1 VCVSS
6 HAADRA
12 PRRRYNPN
20 PFSSTHEPRSAQI
33 GDIAM
38 KYLPSIALAVLV
50 VTALRGVFTGEPVN
64 FPLLLLLAVLV
75 CGVAWAID
83 RFVLARRRAPGEIA
97 HWGIEVPASI
107 FTVLLVV
114 FVLRSFVAEPFRIP
128 SSSMRPGLVTG
139 DFILVNKFSYGLRLP
154 VLDTKVLDLGS
165 PKRGDVI
172 VFKAPHEPE
181 KDYIKRV
188 IGLPGDVVVYKDK
201 KLTINGEPVPQVE
214 DGTYSYVEFGQFL
227 TAIRFK
233 ETLGD
238 RQYSILEFPQF
249 PSFMPNQKYPGT
261 PVPTCSDDGNTVTCN
276 VPAGHYLA
284 MGDNRDNSLDG
295 RYWGFVPDSH
305 LRGRA
310 FFIWFNWD
318 DISSFAFKRVFRG
331 IQ

>member
-1 VCVSS
+1 
-6 HAADRA
+6 
-12 PRRRYNPN
+12 
-20 PFSSTHEPRSAQI
+20 
-33 GDIAM
+33 M
-38 KYLPSIALAVLV
+38 
-50 VTALRGVFTGEPVN
+50 
-64 FPLLLLLAVLV
+64 
-75 CGVAWAID
+75 
-83 RFVLARRRAPGEIA
+83 
-97 HWGIEVPASI
+97 
-107 FTVLLVV
+107 
-114 FVLRSFVAEPFRIP
+114 
-128 SSSMRPGLVTG
+128 
-139 DFILVNKFSYGLRLP
+139 
-154 VLDTKVLDLGS
+154 
-165 PKRGDVI
+165 
-172 VFKAPHEPE
+172 
-181 KDYIKRV
+181 
-188 IGLPGDVVVYKDK
+188 
-201 KLTINGEPVPQVE
+201 
-214 DGTYSYVEFGQFL
+214 
-227 TAIRFK
+227 RFK